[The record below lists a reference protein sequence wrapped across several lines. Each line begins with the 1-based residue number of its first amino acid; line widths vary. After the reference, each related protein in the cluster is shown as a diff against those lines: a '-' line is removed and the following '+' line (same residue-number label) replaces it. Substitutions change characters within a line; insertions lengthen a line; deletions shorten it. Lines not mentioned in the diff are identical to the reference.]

1 MARVD
6 FSYKQLRRSLCYK
19 EISPRDG
26 MVDITDLKSV
36 AVRRAG
42 SSPAAGTNQRDN
54 YALKYTPDSV
64 LVEK

>member
-1 MARVD
+1 
-6 FSYKQLRRSLCYK
+6 
-19 EISPRDG
+19 

-36 AVRRAG
+36 AARRAG

-54 YALKYTPDSV
+54 YALKCTPDSV